1 VVQITVREIDW
12 MNMNMQPVVDDR
24 QLLKDIAGGDRQALS
39 ELYTRYQR
47 PLFNYLLQLTPDY
60 GLAEELLQDTLVA
73 VWKSACNFEER
84 SSVRTWLI
92 GIARRQAHNTLRQ
105 RKLSLVD
112 ESELEG
118 IAATEPEPEDFTL
131 ATVAHDEL
139 VAAFKQLAPVHRE
152 VLALIF
158 VQELSYA
165 EAATI
170 LAIPVGTVKSRLSN
184 ARRALRSLL
193 DAREELKR

>member
-1 VVQITVREIDW
+1 

-24 QLLKDIAGGDRQALS
+24 QLLKDIAAGDRQALS
-39 ELYTRYQR
+39 ELYARYQR

-84 SSVRTWLI
+84 SSVQTWLI

-105 RKLSLVD
+105 RKLPLVD

-118 IAATEPEPEDFTL
+118 MAATEPEPENFTL
-131 ATVAHDEL
+131 ATVARDEL

-152 VLALIF
+152 VLVLIF

-170 LAIPVGTVKSRLSN
+170 LTVPVGTVKSRLSN
-184 ARRALRSLL
+184 ARRALRTLL

>member
-1 VVQITVREIDW
+1 MD
-12 MNMNMQPVVDDR
+12 MSMQPVVDDK
-24 QLLKDIAGGDRQALS
+24 QLLKDIAAGNRQALS

-47 PLFNYLLQLTPDY
+47 SLFNYLLQLTSDY

-73 VWKSACNFEER
+73 VWKSACTFEER
-84 SSVRTWLI
+84 SSVQTWLI

-105 RKLSLVD
+105 RKLPLAYDSEVEAMAASEQ
-112 ESELEG
+112 ESG
-118 IAATEPEPEDFTL
+118 DFTL
-131 ATVAHDEL
+131 ATIAREEL
-139 VAAFKQLAPVHRE
+139 AEAFQQLAPIHRE
-152 VLALIF
+152 ILALIF

-165 EAATI
+165 ETATI
-170 LAIPVGTVKSRLSN
+170 LGVPVGTVKSRLSN